1 MKDFDKQPEVS
12 SDFESLLN
20 LLCDGNIEPAQ
31 RDRLEQLLQDNP
43 SLLKVY
49 VDHMGVETG
58 LTWRYRTGKSESS
71 NRQTVDSEHSAGATW
86 LPGTGLYINKRWMGI
101 LALAVGLLFILAS
114 THWFTND
121 SLNNQAASQPAS
133 SELPQLLATL
143 RESSAVVWSNGDS
156 AVDVGG
162 RIGPG
167 ALRVEDGEAELVFDS
182 GAKLRIGGPAE
193 LELESPLLA
202 RLIKGRVA
210 AHMPTTATG
219 FELQTPTSKLV
230 DQGTEFGVL
239 VEDSGATQ
247 VHVFRGQ
254 VDVHFDGDEG
264 ALASKVELRDRE
276 ARRIERLGD
285 SGTSIPFSKIEF
297 GGLARRVVE
306 PTKWAIADGGNGH
319 YYQLVVEDQPITWHE
334 AARLAMGRHHRGMPG
349 HLVTM
354 TADEENRFVIE
365 KLLEG
370 VPIRGAWM
378 GLTDSLREGHF
389 NWVTGEQY
397 DFSAWAKWPEPQPD
411 NFREADWHGGEDYGM
426 FTQFLDK
433 QPWAWNDLS
442 IDSMYEKVSA
452 YVVEYEPPVAAL
464 KNGSMA
470 LDPIHWSKEDG
481 GNGNYYRIVLVL
493 EPTRWEEIDRLAR
506 QSEVLGTQG
515 HLVALESEEEREFVA
530 NEILRIC
537 GIPEMMIGLSG
548 SLEADNLRWATG
560 VPVENL
566 EVERSHLPT
575 DHVYGVFR
583 WNPAGKWQT
592 GWEIRAM
599 SKDVLPAGWF
609 GYLVEYPV
617 GEKEEGEL

>member
-1 MKDFDKQPEVS
+1 MNDFDKQPDTES
-12 SDFESLLN
+12 EFESLLN
-20 LLCDGNIEPAQ
+20 LLCDGDISTEQ
-31 RDRLEQLLQDNP
+31 RDRLEELLQENP
-43 SLLKVY
+43 SLAKVY
-49 VDHMGVETG
+49 LDHMGVETG
-58 LTWRYRTGKSESS
+58 LAWRYRTGKEASD
-71 NRQTVDSEHSAGATW
+71 RQRVDSTHESKTAWFADTRR
-86 LPGTGLYINKRWMGI
+86 YIKKPWMGVF
-101 LALAVGLLFILAS
+101 ALAVGLLFVLAS
-114 THWFTND
+114 TQWFTGESAD
-121 SLNNQAASQPAS
+121 DVSASHSGATES
-133 SELPQLLATL
+133 AKLLATL
-143 RESSAVVWSNGDS
+143 RDASAVVWSNGDR

-167 ALRVEDGEAELVFDS
+167 ALRVESGEAELVFDS

-193 LELESPLLA
+193 LELKSPLLA
-202 RLIKGRVA
+202 RLITGRVA

-264 ALASKVELRDRE
+264 ALANKVELRDRE
-276 ARRIERLGD
+276 ARRIERLGE
-285 SGTSIPFSKIEF
+285 SGQSIPFSKLEF

-334 AARLAMGRHHRGMPG
+334 AARLAMSRHHRGMPG
-349 HLVTM
+349 HLATL
-354 TADEENRFVIE
+354 TADEENQFVIE
-365 KLLEG
+365 KLLDG

-378 GLTDSLREGHF
+378 GLTDALREGHF
-389 NWVTGEQY
+389 SWVTGEQY
-397 DFSAWAKWPEPQPD
+397 DFTAWAKWPEPQPD

-426 FTQFLDK
+426 FAQITVK

-442 IDSMYEKVSA
+442 IDSMHEKVSA

-470 LDPIHWSKEDG
+470 LDPIHWPKERG

-493 EPTRWEEIDRLAR
+493 EPTSWEQINRLAS

-515 HLVALESEEEREFVA
+515 HLVALETEEEREFVA
-530 NEILRIC
+530 NDILRIC

-548 SLEADNLRWATG
+548 SLEENNLTWATG
-560 VPVENL
+560 APVEGLN
-566 EVERSHLPT
+566 VERSHLPT
-575 DHVYGVFR
+575 DQVYGVFR

-599 SKDVLPAGWF
+599 AKDVLPAGWF

-617 GEKEEGEL
+617 GEKKGLEQ